1 MAKRN
6 DWLGDE
12 MLDRMMNVIMGLAE
26 ELYVT
31 RDRLQVM
38 ERVLENRG
46 ALDREE
52 LDRWRPDEDQ
62 QREIHRERDA
72 FIQAILARALDKPPD
87 ERPGAKASRLPGGR
101 DRREGHA
108 LAPGQSGAGN

>member
-31 RDRLQVM
+31 RDRLKVM
-38 ERVLENRG
+38 ERVLESRG
-46 ALDREE
+46 ALNREE
-52 LDRWRPDEDQ
+52 LDNWTPEENQQDEILSD
-62 QREIHRERDA
+62 RDA
-72 FIQAILARALDKPPD
+72 FIQAILGRALDKPRGD
-87 ERPGAKASRLPGGR
+87 DGAEA
-101 DRREGHA
+101 
-108 LAPGQSGAGN
+108 

>member
-38 ERVLENRG
+38 ERVLESRG

-52 LDRWRPDEDQ
+52 LDRWKPDEDQ
-62 QREIHRERDA
+62 QDEILRDRDA
-72 FIQAILARALDKPPD
+72 FIQAILARALDKPSGD
-87 ERPGAKASRLPGGR
+87 PGAEA
-101 DRREGHA
+101 
-108 LAPGQSGAGN
+108 

>member
-38 ERVLENRG
+38 ERLLESRG
-46 ALDREE
+46 ALDRDE
-52 LDRWRPDEDQ
+52 LERWKPDEDQ
-62 QREIHRERDA
+62 QDEILRDRDA
-72 FIQAILARALDKPPD
+72 FIQAILSRALDQ
-87 ERPGAKASRLPGGR
+87 ASRGPPG
-101 DRREGHA
+101 REGVS
-108 LAPGQSGAGN
+108 PSRRAGRPPPRAGRPPSQ

>member
-38 ERVLENRG
+38 ERVLEKRG

-52 LDRWRPDEDQ
+52 LDGWTPDEDQ
-62 QREIHRERDA
+62 QADILARPRRPP
-72 FIQAILARALDKPPD
+72 FIQAILARALDKPPGD
-87 ERPGAKASRLPGGR
+87 PGADA
-101 DRREGHA
+101 
-108 LAPGQSGAGN
+108 

>member
-1 MAKRN
+1 MARKN

-12 MLDRMMNVIMGLAE
+12 MVDRMMNVIMGLAE

-38 ERVLENRG
+38 ERVLESRG

-52 LDRWRPDEDQ
+52 LDRWKPGDGQQDEILRD
-62 QREIHRERDA
+62 RDA
-72 FIQAILARALDKPPD
+72 FIRAILSRALDKPPD
-87 ERPGAKASRLPGGR
+87 ERPGGKASRLPGGR
-101 DRREGHA
+101 DA
-108 LAPGQSGAGN
+108 LPPGESGAGN

>member
-31 RDRLQVM
+31 RDRLKVM
-38 ERVLENRG
+38 ERVLESRG
-46 ALDREE
+46 ALEREE
-52 LDRWRPDEDQ
+52 LDNWNPDESQ
-62 QREIHRERDA
+62 QDEILSDRDA
-72 FIQAILARALDKPPD
+72 FIQAILGRALDKPAGD
-87 ERPGAKASRLPGGR
+87 DGAEA
-101 DRREGHA
+101 
-108 LAPGQSGAGN
+108 

>member
-31 RDRLQVM
+31 RDRLKVM
-38 ERVLENRG
+38 ERVLESRG
-46 ALDREE
+46 ALGRDE
-52 LDRWRPDEDQ
+52 LNNWKPDQNQ
-62 QREIHRERDA
+62 QDEILSERDA
-72 FIQAILARALDKPPD
+72 FIQAILGRALDKPRGD
-87 ERPGAKASRLPGGR
+87 DSAEA
-101 DRREGHA
+101 
-108 LAPGQSGAGN
+108 

>member
-38 ERVLENRG
+38 ERVLEDRG

-52 LDRWRPDEDQ
+52 LDSWKPDEDQ
-62 QREIHRERDA
+62 QDEILRDRDA
-72 FIQAILARALDKPPD
+72 FIQTILARALDKAPD
-87 ERPGAKASRLPGGR
+87 ERPGGKASRLPEGR
-101 DRREGHA
+101 DA
-108 LAPGQSGAGN
+108 LPPGESGAGN

>member
-1 MAKRN
+1 MAKRK

-38 ERVLENRG
+38 ERVLESKGSLN
-46 ALDREE
+46 REE
-52 LDRWRPDEDQ
+52 LDRWEPDAKQ
-62 QREIHRERDA
+62 QEEVLRNRDA
-72 FIQAILARALDKPPD
+72 FIQAILARALDNPP
-87 ERPGAKASRLPGGR
+87 AKDP
-101 DRREGHA
+101 ET
-108 LAPGQSGAGN
+108 

>member
-6 DWLGDE
+6 DWLGDP

-38 ERVLENRG
+38 ERVLESRG
-46 ALDREE
+46 ALTREE
-52 LDRWRPDEDQ
+52 LDRWQPDKRQ
-62 QREIHRERDA
+62 QAEVLSDRDA
-72 FIQAILARALDKPPD
+72 FIQAILSRTLDKAPK
-87 ERPGAKASRLPGGR
+87 ESEPGA
-101 DRREGHA
+101 
-108 LAPGQSGAGN
+108 

>member
-46 ALDREE
+46 ALDRDE
-52 LDRWRPDEDQ
+52 LDRWKPDEDQ
-62 QREIHRERDA
+62 QADILRDRDD
-72 FIQAILARALDKPPD
+72 FIQAILSRALDKPSGD
-87 ERPGAKASRLPGGR
+87 PGA
-101 DRREGHA
+101 
-108 LAPGQSGAGN
+108 